1 MEDWKEK
8 FLELFMESNFKAA
21 LDYKRDHLPSKLY
34 RYRPASGE
42 FYTLNEIATGQIYLA
57 HHKDLNDPFDASS
70 IMANK
75 SPSKYF
81 RDSEK
86 AQLAKDMAKYIPQDT
101 LEKILSHDTWYE
113 EILHVAAQNA
123 LPGQD
128 AQRVG
133 AILEE
138 AVTNEFIKI
147 NQTFN
152 DMSYKMSRLACFTT
166 KPCNLPMWANYAEN
180 HKGVCL
186 EYNTR
191 LIHNIYTTNRLF
203 PVYYTDHLPDV
214 LQFFLEAKNRV
225 AVALD
230 YIAIHKSKDWEYEDE
245 WRLIY
250 NAGSWY
256 MGPNDVPEDFWDKGK
271 VIQFIRPSR
280 VLLGAKMYSADEKR
294 VREVCKKYNIPVAKM
309 KITQFGLQ
317 EGSDT
322 TQ

>member
-8 FLELFMESNFKAA
+8 FLELYLEPSLKAA
-21 LDYKRDHLPSKLY
+21 LDYKRDHIPSKLY

-42 FYTLNEIATGQIYLA
+42 FYALNEIATGQIYLA

-70 IMANK
+70 IMANQ

-86 AQLAKDMAKYIPQDT
+86 TEIKKGMAKYIPQDA
-101 LEKILSHDTWYE
+101 LEKMLSHENWYE
-113 EILHVAAQNA
+113 EILRVAAQKD
-123 LPGQD
+123 LPDQD
-128 AQRVG
+128 PKRVG
-133 AILEE
+133 EIIN
-138 AVTNEFIKI
+138 AVIMKEFVGI
-147 NQTFN
+147 NQIFN
-152 DMSYKMSRLACFTT
+152 DMSHKMSRLACFTT
-166 KPCNLPMWANYAEN
+166 KPCNLPMWAGYAEN

-191 LIHNIYTTNRLF
+191 LIHDIYTTNRLF

-214 LQFFLEAKNRV
+214 LQFFLEAKDRA

-280 VLLGAKMYSADEKR
+280 VLLGAKMCPEDEKR
-294 VREVCKKYNIPVAKM
+294 AREVCNKCNIPVVKM

-317 EGSDT
+317 EESNT